1 MRLFIQVKTILIIA
15 SVYIVASAMK
25 VLHSK
30 GIVHRDLKPQNILL
44 SHAAGVHSRPA
55 DIKIKIGTGVHVQYS
70 TVLVVLDYSSIIVYT
85 TPHHTT
91 LYYTTLHYTIH
102 YTTPHHTIL
111 HHTTPHYTIYTTPHH
126 PHTTVRSTPQCHT
139 TCIKGI
145 VGFKRKVKSFFISLS
160 ADFGF
165 ARFLHG
171 ETMAATLC
179 GSPMYMVCQ

>member
-1 MRLFIQVKTILIIA
+1 
-15 SVYIVASAMK
+15 MK

-85 TPHHTT
+85 TPH
-91 LYYTTLHYTIH
+91 

-111 HHTTPHYTIYTTPHH
+111 HHTTLYYTTPHH
-126 PHTTVRSTPQCHT
+126 TILHHTTYTLHHTTITPLRPTPQCHT

>member
-55 DIKIKIGTGVHVQYS
+55 DIKIKIGTGVHAQYS

-85 TPHHTT
+85 TPHHTILHHTT
-91 LYYTTLHYTIH
+91 LCYTALHYTTLH

-111 HHTTPHYTIYTTPHH
+111 HHTTLHHTTLYALHHTTITPQYVRHHSATPH
-126 PHTTVRSTPQCHT
+126 
-139 TCIKGI
+139 
-145 VGFKRKVKSFFISLS
+145 
-160 ADFGF
+160 A
-165 ARFLHG
+165 
-171 ETMAATLC
+171 
-179 GSPMYMVCQ
+179 

>member
-102 YTTPHHTIL
+102 YIH
-111 HHTTPHYTIYTTPHH
+111 YTTPPSHH
-126 PHTTVRSTPQCHT
+126 STFDTTVPHHMH
-139 TCIKGI
+139 
-145 VGFKRKVKSFFISLS
+145 KRHCWV
-160 ADFGF
+160 
-165 ARFLHG
+165 
-171 ETMAATLC
+171 
-179 GSPMYMVCQ
+179 

>member
-91 LYYTTLHYTIH
+91 PHYTTPHYIILYTTLHHITPYYTTLHHTTLYT
-102 YTTPHHTIL
+102 L
-111 HHTTPHYTIYTTPHH
+111 HHTTLTPQYVRHHSATPH
-126 PHTTVRSTPQCHT
+126 
-139 TCIKGI
+139 
-145 VGFKRKVKSFFISLS
+145 
-160 ADFGF
+160 A
-165 ARFLHG
+165 
-171 ETMAATLC
+171 
-179 GSPMYMVCQ
+179 